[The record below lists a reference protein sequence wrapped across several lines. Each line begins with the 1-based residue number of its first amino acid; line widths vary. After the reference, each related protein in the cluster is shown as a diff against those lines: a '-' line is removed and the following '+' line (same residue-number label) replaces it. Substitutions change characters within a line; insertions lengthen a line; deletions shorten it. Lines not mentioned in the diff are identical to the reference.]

1 MDQPHQKKE
10 LEPWIPLVPQG
21 NDRSPGVRGSS
32 KSHLGELSEEVWV
45 QKVNKRIEDDWG
57 LNQQNKYPKYKAGDE
72 EINVFQNSKIF
83 NIVLNL

>member
-10 LEPWIPLVPQG
+10 LEPWTPLVPQG
-21 NDRSPGVRGSS
+21 NNGSLEVKDSS
-32 KSHLGELSEEVWV
+32 KSLQGESSEEVWV
-45 QKVNKRIEDDWG
+45 QKVHKRNEDEWG
-57 LNQQNKYPKYKAGDE
+57 LNQQNKCPKYKAGDE